1 MHNVV
6 EVDVVDNLFLF
17 WCMCMIGLRKTCIQL
32 GIIALVAGVS
42 FSHTRVFAATT
53 PVETYMAGL
62 VSTHFIETNPTTVS
76 EIINTYCTTV
86 LSTSGFIQNGFV
98 YNANQSAFVYLLCK
112 NAWGNAATYFKNK
125 EDNIFLRKDFDELG
139 FEDVVDGNDLC
150 TPMSN
155 DCDIATLVPNL
166 FDDIIMD
173 YVNMKQANFYGLIWN
188 FTGDAWME
196 SQINTFSHA
205 YFGNDVDICEPK
217 DPRYPS
223 TCHVM
228 KWYLKNARNLL
239 SDVRIF
245 NASWILAMVL
255 PMAQQD
261 ANANRDPAKFKA
273 NPKLWSCTEV
283 SLDKDIFLCGL
294 YGDTAGWLVAFTN
307 LTYNELFYYRFFMG
321 YYFLMLQK
329 NPSILLNNTWNTDI
343 NTLIK
348 KSSNQY
354 FRSKDALSLTFRMMR
369 DTYMAYPFHIG
380 LLMYQ
385 EDLWW
390 FGKLLAKI
398 ATPIYTLYDKLR
410 NVQTK

>member
-1 MHNVV
+1 MYVH
-6 EVDVVDNLFLF
+6 
-17 WCMCMIGLRKTCIQL
+17 MIGLRKTCIQL

-42 FSHTRVFAATT
+42 FFHTRVSAATT
-53 PVETYMAGL
+53 PVETYMTTFVNKLL
-62 VSTHFIETNPTTVS
+62 VAKTPTSVH
-76 EIINTYCTTV
+76 EIITSFCSTA
-86 LSTSGFIQNGFV
+86 LSTDGFIQNGFV
-98 YNANQSAFVYLLCK
+98 YNANQSAFVHLLCK
-112 NAWGNAATYFKNK
+112 NAWDRSSPYFDNK
-125 EDNIFLRKDFDELG
+125 EDDIFLRKDFHSLW
-139 FEDVVDGNDLC
+139 FEDIVGDYDLC
-150 TPMSN
+150 DPMDN
-155 DCDIATLVPNL
+155 DCDIATLVPDL
-166 FDDIIMD
+166 FDGIIMD
-173 YVNMKQANFYGLIWN
+173 YVNMKQANFYGLIWD

-196 SQINTFSHA
+196 SQINIFSHA
-205 YFGNDVDICEPK
+205 YFGNDVDICAPK

-223 TCHVM
+223 TCRAM

-239 SDVRIF
+239 SDVRIL

-255 PMAQQD
+255 PMAKQD
-261 ANANRDPAKFKA
+261 ATANRDSDKLKA
-273 NPKLWSCTEV
+273 NPKLWSCTGV

-294 YGDTAGWLVAFTN
+294 YGDTAWWLVSFTN
-307 LTYNELFYYRFFMG
+307 LTYNELYYYRFFMG

-329 NPSILLNNTWNTDI
+329 NPSILMNNTWNTDI
-343 NTLIK
+343 DTLIK

-398 ATPIYTLYDKLR
+398 TTPIYTLYDKLR